1 MRSLSAG
8 VAAGGRRGRALGL
21 SAACLAALTAA
32 LLGCEDLPRSA
43 TPEVPL
49 WVHHPGGTLSVF
61 LRREL
66 TSPSRKVGEPYE
78 RGRPAIDATHRRV
91 FVGSADGGLYALSA
105 VRGATLWRFETAG
118 AVQSEPLYEPR
129 EDAVYFGSNDG
140 SLYKLRASDGRLEW
154 RFFTRAEITR
164 QPVLHRGVLYA
175 TNANDTLLAID
186 PARGA
191 MLWYRHRT
199 PAFGMEISGYAGP
212 AAHEDLVYA
221 AFSDGVVMAYD
232 ARDGAEKWRP
242 VDLNAD
248 VEQLRP
254 GGELRYLD
262 VDTTPVVARIGGK
275 DRVFVAS
282 YEGGVHA
289 LDARTGMRVWGNDG
303 VTGVTEL
310 VWWQAPARPGA
321 WPEGGLGNEGAVAS
335 SQEGGGAGDERGAG
349 IHRMLVASSGLS
361 GLWGLDPEDGSALW
375 HRDLPAGGITAAAAV
390 SRALLIGTTRY
401 GVFLVSPLDGGI
413 IDGLHSGGSFAGA
426 PAGYGTRAF
435 ILSNEGVLFG
445 LHAQPPTP
453 SG

>member
-1 MRSLSAG
+1 MARLRMVS
-8 VAAGGRRGRALGL
+8 GL
-21 SAACLAALTAA
+21 VMVSC
-32 LLGCEDLPRSA
+32 
-43 TPEVPL
+43 
-49 WVHHPGGTLSVF
+49 
-61 LRREL
+61 
-66 TSPSRKVGEPYE
+66 
-78 RGRPAIDATHRRV
+78 
-91 FVGSADGGLYALSA
+91 
-105 VRGATLWRFETAG
+105 AG
-118 AVQSEPLYEPR
+118 AWG
-129 EDAVYFGSNDG
+129 D
-140 SLYKLRASDGRLEW
+140 SD
-154 RFFTRAEITR
+154 
-164 QPVLHRGVLYA
+164 
-175 TNANDTLLAID
+175 
-186 PARGA
+186 
-191 MLWYRHRT
+191 
-199 PAFGMEISGYAGP
+199 AGP
-212 AAHEDLVYA
+212 TGQLVLEPFFYPP
-221 AFSDGVVMAYD
+221 
-232 ARDGAEKWRP
+232 DGAVLAEGESMAGEWL
-242 VDLNAD
+242 LNAD